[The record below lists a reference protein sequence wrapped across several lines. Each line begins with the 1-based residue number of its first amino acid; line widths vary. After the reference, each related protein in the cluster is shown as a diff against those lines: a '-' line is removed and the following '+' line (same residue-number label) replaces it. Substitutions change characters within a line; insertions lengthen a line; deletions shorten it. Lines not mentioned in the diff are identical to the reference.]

1 MKPGGPSLKEA
12 WRRAA
17 GPRCSQ
23 IRGGE
28 PTPTGIESAPA
39 TPRAHAEPEPFPGL
53 PDNPVWSWK
62 EPAGRILRLLA
73 RTSQRHRLFSSRS
86 ELSHSLSVQIPPPR
100 VTRGRR
106 PHGGRG
112 PGGPEEG
119 GSGAQSPEEGRAS
132 VVTLSRRRPNLA
144 LRLCASVASPGFRF
158 CVFPS
163 LSPYLFFY
171 FLEEVQISGVAGGP
185 RQPVS
190 GYPPDPVPCE
200 ACAVL
205 LCTLV
210 LGSPGVQ
217 GPLDSVQAVNP
228 FDMLL

>member
-1 MKPGGPSLKEA
+1 MG
-12 WRRAA
+12 AA
-17 GPRCSQ
+17 GP
-23 IRGGE
+23 GG
-28 PTPTGIESAPA
+28 
-39 TPRAHAEPEPFPGL
+39 L
-53 PDNPVWSWK
+53 
-62 EPAGRILRLLA
+62 
-73 RTSQRHRLFSSRS
+73 
-86 ELSHSLSVQIPPPR
+86 
-100 VTRGRR
+100 
-106 PHGGRG
+106 
-112 PGGPEEG
+112 EEG

-132 VVTLSRRRPNLA
+132 VVTLFSAAAELG

-171 FLEEVQISGVAGGP
+171 FSEEVQISGVAGGP

-190 GYPPDPVPCE
+190 GYSPHPIPCE

-205 LCTLV
+205 LRALV